1 MHPRARKQRTTRQKT
16 HQPPPPQG
24 VRSVDK
30 KTGKEVPYDIEDKIN
45 FSVFPGLQVR
55 RRIIRSVRAS
65 IRARCPRDRLHRR
78 AHHNTPPPPAP
89 PVPAG
94 LQGGPHNHT
103 ISGLACALKQA
114 QGQEYI
120 NYQKQV
126 GAAGPVQA
134 GLGRVAQG

>member
-1 MHPRARKQRTTRQKT
+1 MHAQERARRGRPPLLACPPAKLQP

-30 KTGKEVPYDIEDKIN
+30 KTGKEVPYDIEDTIN

-78 AHHNTPPPPAP
+78 AHHNTPPPPRPPSPPACRAAP
-89 PVPAG
+89 TTT
-94 LQGGPHNHT
+94 Q
-103 ISGLACALKQA
+103 S
-114 QGQEYI
+114 
-120 NYQKQV
+120 
-126 GAAGPVQA
+126 AAWRA
-134 GLGRVAQG
+134 R